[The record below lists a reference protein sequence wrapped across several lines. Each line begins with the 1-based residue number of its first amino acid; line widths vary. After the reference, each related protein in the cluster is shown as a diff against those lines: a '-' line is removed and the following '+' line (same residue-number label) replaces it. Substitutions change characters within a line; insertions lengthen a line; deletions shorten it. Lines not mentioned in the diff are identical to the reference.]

1 MTFYLFRNTVNNC
14 RLPGALFT
22 NRDTF
27 ILYLIVNLK
36 VNYSVS
42 IYWLSRTGLGL
53 VIPPVSFFVSFYH
66 AVLQSAIAICSTAW

>member
-36 VNYSVS
+36 RQLFC
-42 IYWLSRTGLGL
+42 IYLLIEQNWPRIG
-53 VIPPVSFFVSFYH
+53 H
-66 AVLQSAIAICSTAW
+66 TARQLFC